1 MADLNVILF
10 FYFRTMAEHNEL
22 GKLGEQLAIEHLR
35 SKGYRILETNYRFMK
50 AEVDIIALREEILAV
65 VEVKTRSTKSF
76 GNPQEFLKPK
86 QIHRIVNAIDHYV
99 QSNELN
105 VEVRFD
111 IIGIIKTDQ
120 KTEIQHLENAYFHF

>member
-1 MADLNVILF
+1 
-10 FYFRTMAEHNEL
+10 MAEHNDL
-22 GKLGEQLAIEHLR
+22 GKQGEQMAIQHLI
-35 SKGYRILETNYRFMK
+35 SKGYQILETNYRYQK
-50 AEVDIIALREEILAV
+50 TEVDIIAKHNETLAV
-65 VEVKTRSTKSF
+65 IEVKTRSTKSF
-76 GNPQEFLKPK
+76 GNPEEFLKPK